1 MRKIQVKNYNLKDF
15 PKLLDKE
22 VYIFPLLDG
31 IKISIWMDKN
41 GILHMQDSKGEIL
54 LTQEESI
61 KNKIYIITLNWS
73 LLNRFLKENQII
85 ENGEIIQDFIIEGV
99 WLFPQNNTLY
109 NDTYLKHFLI
119 TDVIKR
125 IQILDRNNFNKKIY
139 LYSYQNYFSYK
150 RQLEKYKLHYAQLID
165 RGRFSENNL
174 IIYANHNVLYL
185 QQGVIC
191 GPGIVIK
198 NYDYYAKGQQIFAKI
213 KSDYYG
219 RNEKM

>member
-1 MRKIQVKNYNLKDF
+1 
-15 PKLLDKE
+15 
-22 VYIFPLLDG
+22 
-31 IKISIWMDKN
+31 
-41 GILHMQDSKGEIL
+41 
-54 LTQEESI
+54 
-61 KNKIYIITLNWS
+61 
-73 LLNRFLKENQII
+73 LKENQII